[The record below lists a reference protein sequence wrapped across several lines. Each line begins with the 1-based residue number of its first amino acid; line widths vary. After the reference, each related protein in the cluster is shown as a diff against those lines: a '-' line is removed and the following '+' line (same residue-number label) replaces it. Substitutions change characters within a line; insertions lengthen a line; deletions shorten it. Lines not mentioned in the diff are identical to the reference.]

1 MTTTPVRTDSDLYDL
16 LQELFGLGDWDPD
29 GDVPWWKARQ
39 HEISKIKRS
48 RTARNVA
55 LEDLALAAHYAK
67 AHGEQIKAVTWLY
80 KLISP
85 AIRWDNERRRAASLA
100 EIDDLIEYALG
111 VEAEQPESEWLTR
124 LARARGPH
132 RKDVYDQWLKHRD
145 SLPSSRSD
153 QSASG
158 PRTASSA

>member
-1 MTTTPVRTDSDLYDL
+1 MSDGDLYDL
-16 LQELFGLGDWDPD
+16 LQELFGLGQWDPD

-48 RTARNVA
+48 RTARNVD
-55 LEDLALAAHYAK
+55 LEDLALAARYAK

-80 KLISP
+80 RLIGP
-85 AIRWDNERRRAASLA
+85 AIRWDNERRRATTLA
-100 EIDDLIEYALG
+100 QLDDLINEAIA

-132 RKDVYDQWLKHRD
+132 RKQVYDAWLKHRD

-153 QSASG
+153 QSDSG

>member
-1 MTTTPVRTDSDLYDL
+1 MKPAVTTDSDLYDL
-16 LQELFGLGDWDPD
+16 LQKLFGLGSWDPD
-29 GDVPWWKARQ
+29 SDVPWWKARQ
-39 HEISKIKRS
+39 HEVTKIKRS

-55 LEDLALAAHYAK
+55 LEDLALAARYAK
-67 AHGEQIKAVTWLY
+67 AHGEQVKAVTWLY

-85 AIRWDNERRRAASLA
+85 AIRWDNERRRAVVLA
-100 EIDDLIEYALG
+100 EVSDLIDEAIAI
-111 VEAEQPESEWLTR
+111 EAEQPESQWLTR

-132 RKDVYDQWLKHRD
+132 RKVVYDAWLQYRD

-158 PRTASSA
+158 FPTASSA

>member
-1 MTTTPVRTDSDLYDL
+1 MRTPVRTDSDLYDL

-29 GDVPWWKARQ
+29 SDVPWWKARQ

-48 RTARNVA
+48 RTARKVD
-55 LEDLALAAHYAK
+55 LEDLALAARYAK

-85 AIRWDNERRRAASLA
+85 AIRWENERRRAAALA
-100 EIDDLIEYALG
+100 EVDDLIAEAIA

-132 RKDVYDQWLKHRD
+132 RKQVYDAWLRHRD
-145 SLPSSRSD
+145 LLPSSRSD

>member
-1 MTTTPVRTDSDLYDL
+1 MKPAVTTDSDLYDL
-16 LQELFGLGDWDPD
+16 LQKLFGLGSWDPD
-29 GDVPWWKARQ
+29 SDVPWWKARQ
-39 HEISKIKRS
+39 HEVTKIKRS

-55 LEDLALAAHYAK
+55 LEDLALAARYAK
-67 AHGEQIKAVTWLY
+67 AHGEQVKAVTWLY

-85 AIRWDNERRRAASLA
+85 AIRWDNERRRAVVLA
-100 EIDDLIEYALG
+100 EVSDLIDEAIAI
-111 VEAEQPESEWLTR
+111 EAEQPESQWLTR

-132 RKDVYDQWLKHRD
+132 RKVVYDAWLQHRD

-158 PRTASSA
+158 FPTASSA